1 MTRDEFQGR
10 EEVVEKP
17 SLGESM
23 LGTFQKQ
30 QEEHLTEGD
39 ADQGT
44 RRRPALVLRVRQE
57 ALAHSQQR
65 SGRMF

>member
-1 MTRDEFQGR
+1 MTRDEFQER
-10 EEVVEKP
+10 EDVVENP

-23 LGTFQKQ
+23 LGIFQKQ
-30 QEEHLTEGD
+30 QEPLREGD

-44 RRRPALVLRVRQE
+44 RRRPALALRVRQK